1 MAFPSTGNGYQTTDG
16 NVNEITLA
24 IQGAPA
30 TVSAAGTLTAA
41 QLLTGLIVASGT
53 PGTQTLPTVALLEA
67 ALPNVKVDSGFNL
80 NLINTA
86 GSTAT
91 VATGTVGRLW
101 ARQPLR
107 LLRLPRSAHA
117 RPATALGLCTES
129 PKKRIGTGRATAPFS
144 LCTSTSDIPD
154 MAPKSLSRTRKRMRM
169 NVMDGCDILPV
180 NRKFRSMN

>member
-16 NVNEITLA
+16 NINEITLA

-91 VATGTVGRLW
+91 VATGTGWTIVGT
-101 ARQPLR
+101 
-107 LLRLPRSAHA
+107 
-117 RPATALGLCTES
+117 ATAATVTSAAFRARKTGDGSWTLY
-129 PKKRIGTGRATAPFS
+129 RIA
-144 LCTSTSDIPD
+144 
-154 MAPKSLSRTRKRMRM
+154 
-169 NVMDGCDILPV
+169 
-180 NRKFRSMN
+180 

>member
-1 MAFPSTGNGYQTTDG
+1 MAFPSTGNGYQNTDG

-24 IQGAPA
+24 LQGAPA

-91 VATGTVGRLW
+91 VATGTGWTIVGT
-101 ARQPLR
+101 
-107 LLRLPRSAHA
+107 
-117 RPATALGLCTES
+117 ATAATVTSAAFRARKTGDGAWTLY
-129 PKKRIGTGRATAPFS
+129 RIA
-144 LCTSTSDIPD
+144 
-154 MAPKSLSRTRKRMRM
+154 
-169 NVMDGCDILPV
+169 
-180 NRKFRSMN
+180 

>member
-1 MAFPSTGNGYQTTDG
+1 MAFPSTGNGYQVTDG
-16 NVNEITLA
+16 NVNEVSLV

-30 TVSAAGTLTAA
+30 AVSAAGTLTAA

-91 VATGTVGRLW
+91 VATGTGWTIVGT
-101 ARQPLR
+101 
-107 LLRLPRSAHA
+107 
-117 RPATALGLCTES
+117 ATAATVTS
-129 PKKRIGTGRATAPFS
+129 AAFRARKTGEGAWTLYR
-144 LCTSTSDIPD
+144 
-154 MAPKSLSRTRKRMRM
+154 LS
-169 NVMDGCDILPV
+169 
-180 NRKFRSMN
+180 

>member
-91 VATGTVGRLW
+91 VATGTGWTIVGT
-101 ARQPLR
+101 
-107 LLRLPRSAHA
+107 
-117 RPATALGLCTES
+117 ATAATVTSAAFRARKTGDNSWTLY
-129 PKKRIGTGRATAPFS
+129 RIA
-144 LCTSTSDIPD
+144 
-154 MAPKSLSRTRKRMRM
+154 
-169 NVMDGCDILPV
+169 
-180 NRKFRSMN
+180 

>member
-1 MAFPSTGNGYQTTDG
+1 MAFPSTGNGYQNTDG

-86 GSTAT
+86 GTTAT
-91 VATGTVGRLW
+91 VATGTGWTIVGT
-101 ARQPLR
+101 
-107 LLRLPRSAHA
+107 
-117 RPATALGLCTES
+117 ATAATVTSAAFRARKTGDGAWTLY
-129 PKKRIGTGRATAPFS
+129 RIA
-144 LCTSTSDIPD
+144 
-154 MAPKSLSRTRKRMRM
+154 
-169 NVMDGCDILPV
+169 
-180 NRKFRSMN
+180 